1 MFPSSL
7 DGLVIMR
14 LSEVA
19 FTRLREPF
27 PNYETK
33 NCQYKKRGAEHKVAK
48 QKAEIKQFSLKKGNK
63 RLKTTRKRSIGHTT
77 EFEDET
83 QD

>member
-1 MFPSSL
+1 LP
-7 DGLVIMR
+7 I
-14 LSEVA
+14 
-19 FTRLREPF
+19 
-27 PNYETK
+27 
-33 NCQYKKRGAEHKVAK
+33 QKRGAEHKVAK